1 MWKNVLRRSLL
12 KWNKNVTGKI
22 KKKLFKTV
30 SLPWL
35 CRAWLCSDNQLL
47 LHDSLGRRPSSRS
60 INQKHANALP
70 IHNPGS
76 QRHWVRRK
84 SFSKRPVV
92 TKTCGPVR
100 WQLEMCKN
108 LETNEN
114 IQVAILVWISGYNEL
129 CKIIDERL
137 GIQGEQRF
145 DKWWNITI
153 KSGMKEMNVSNEQL
167 SSKSIKVVSFRLLK
181 DRTTWKFNRFL
192 DSHVQLQARMDQKDM
207 QNGYYNKNKTVFLW

>member
-1 MWKNVLRRSLL
+1 
-12 KWNKNVTGKI
+12 
-22 KKKLFKTV
+22 
-30 SLPWL
+30 
-35 CRAWLCSDNQLL
+35 
-47 LHDSLGRRPSSRS
+47 
-60 INQKHANALP
+60 
-70 IHNPGS
+70 
-76 QRHWVRRK
+76 
-84 SFSKRPVV
+84 
-92 TKTCGPVR
+92 
-100 WQLEMCKN
+100 MCKN
-108 LETNEN
+108 IETNEN
-114 IQVAILVWISGYNEL
+114 IQVAILEWINGYKKL